1 MKIKKDDNINK
12 MWESLLLALIGE
24 QFEEPRVI
32 GAALSLRTKERLLEV
47 WLKDGRNDRV
57 RPRVSNKLRQVL
69 SLDPDS
75 TTLYYK
81 EHQKSIKDMST
92 MKNAEGFRFMKAGG
106 SHNNH
111 GSNASAG
118 GKSVPHPHATSYKP
132 HPHNNAQPWSGL
144 QPGATSEEAHHSSGP
159 IRRKSGAEEAQHE
172 SSSPDKPKPFSHL
185 AATSN
190 VGAGNNKHKVY
201 RAKAPSHI

>member
-1 MKIKKDDNINK
+1 

-69 SLDPDS
+69 NLDPDNV
-75 TTLYYK
+75 TLYYK

-92 MKNAEGFRFMKAGG
+92 MKNAEGFKFMKANSGG
-106 SHNNH
+106 NQGHHPNH
-111 GSNASAG
+111 GSG
-118 GKSVPHPHATSYKP
+118 TGTGKSVPHPQTTSYR
-132 HPHNNAQPWSGL
+132 PHNANPQPWSHL
-144 QPGATSEEAHHSSGP
+144 QPGASEDHH
-159 IRRKSGAEEAQHE
+159 
-172 SSSPDKPKPFSHL
+172 
-185 AATSN
+185 
-190 VGAGNNKHKVY
+190 
-201 RAKAPSHI
+201 